1 MTECRFWDYR
11 CCCFGSD
18 AGGTQRYRCL
28 RCLKT
33 FPSRATASR
42 RCTCCSRQPA
52 GGPACWWWGN
62 SLRSTARLV
71 GIEPATGLSLLST
84 AGGDRSVRLRSR
96 IRGVDVRHLELPEI
110 WTFMRTE
117 QKRGPEEDP
126 DGVGGAL
133 LHRHRALHA
142 PDPRLAPRQVGSQA
156 RLQVH
161 LEGAVDRLRLAVPD
175 QHGRVRAL
183 RVRHQDRPL

>member
-1 MTECRFWDYR
+1 MTERRFWDYR

-18 AGGTQRYRCL
+18 AGGTQRYRYL

-62 SLRSTARLV
+62 SLRATARLV

-84 AGGDRSVRLRSR
+84 AGGAAPCGSALGSGAWTSAIWNWTRSGRSC
-96 IRGVDVRHLELPEI
+96 
-110 WTFMRTE
+110 
-117 QKRGPEEDP
+117 
-126 DGVGGAL
+126 
-133 LHRHRALHA
+133 A
-142 PDPRLAPRQVGSQA
+142 PSRSEAPRRTPTGSGA
-156 RLQVH
+156 HCYIAIEHYTH
-161 LEGAVDRLRLAVPD
+161 LILAW
-175 QHGRVRAL
+175 HLGK
-183 RVRHQDRPL
+183 